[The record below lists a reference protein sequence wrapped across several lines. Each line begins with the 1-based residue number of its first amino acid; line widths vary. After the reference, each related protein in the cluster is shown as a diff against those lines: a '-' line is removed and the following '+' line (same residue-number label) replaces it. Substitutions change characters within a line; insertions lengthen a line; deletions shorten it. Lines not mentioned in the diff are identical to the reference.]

1 MQKESEELRK
11 LQAERQEVQEALERL
26 DEQKLSLE
34 EQLKLLRQQ
43 CSQENQLVGVRMR
56 ESSNESVHSALTALP
71 DSYTHNSNHKQ
82 VFLRSKRQMLE
93 SSL

>member
-34 EQLKLLRQQ
+34 EQLKLIRQQ
-43 CSQENQLVGVRMR
+43 CSQENQLVGV
-56 ESSNESVHSALTALP
+56 
-71 DSYTHNSNHKQ
+71 
-82 VFLRSKRQMLE
+82 
-93 SSL
+93 